1 MLEILAA
8 HHGMRGF
15 QKQPITRY
23 PHTDEL
29 DKILQ
34 ALSLGR
40 LYESGP
46 GPPPLITAT
55 YERPDGTVF
64 SGTQANYWDLRL
76 DGWRVGAENTYLG
89 TKAVH
94 PFTGAPVLHRC
105 GVCISVRFG
114 KSMMCSLAQPAWYI
128 LQMTSTIVSVV
139 GHTANFAE
147 RRLGGRMQR
156 FLRKYS
162 EVIGIPLKPGPVPMS
177 EFEFLDESL
186 LSFAGWEAGVLG
198 EGRGQG
204 ILDDLLKSRELA
216 SSEKHREKIREF
228 LSGDWPTRATPV
240 RGLPPPSE
248 VWVGS
253 RIHAED
259 PHGMFV
265 VEEDDPTKPKQG
277 WYLIHRPALLTNPET
292 GEERSA
298 CEAMV
303 PLADIQNVRRMDP
316 FVFQA
321 QYQNDPRP
329 VEGTGFPKAEA
340 WPRYRVSS
348 DYLVPLDGA
357 YAGKELWPDDRF
369 GTIDLAQSESKKA
382 DWTVVAVWDYH
393 RESGFL
399 FLRFVARERVNVL
412 DHMKWIRDTVR
423 PVQRDRPLKYAVV
436 ENSTLSA
443 ALLEFSGR
451 KAGYFGFPIREV
463 NRPHRGRGSGA
474 RVLSKNQRI
483 ALYAQASQAATIYIP
498 EEDQEWFGEWINE
511 HTLWPNA
518 AHDDQLDCGAD
529 ACFEIRRLP
538 STPAAGPAPRQQA
551 GFVHSNDWAVKAW
564 RRKKGLGSRSPW
576 G

>member
-1 MLEILAA
+1 M
-8 HHGMRGF
+8 
-15 QKQPITRY
+15 
-23 PHTDEL
+23 
-29 DKILQ
+29 
-34 ALSLGR
+34 GR
-40 LYESGP
+40 CSP
-46 GPPPLITAT
+46 VP
-55 YERPDGTVF
+55 RPTIGISV
-64 SGTQANYWDLRL
+64 W

-89 TKAVH
+89 IKAVH
-94 PFTGAPVLHRC
+94 PFTGVPVLHRC

-162 EVIGIPLKPGPVPMS
+162 EVLGIPLKPGPVPMS
-177 EFEFLDESL
+177 EFEFEDESL

-277 WYLIHRPALLTNPET
+277 WYLIHRPALLTNSET

-340 WPRYRVSS
+340 WPRYRVSG

-357 YAGKELWPDDRF
+357 YAGREIWPDDRF
-369 GTIDLAQSESKKA
+369 GVIDLAQSQSSKA
-382 DWTVVAVWDYH
+382 DYTVVAVYDYH
-393 RESGFL
+393 RESRSL

-423 PVQRDRPLKYAVV
+423 PIQRDRPLKYAVV

-463 NRPHRGRGSGA
+463 NRPHRGRGTGA

-483 ALYAQASQAATIYIP
+483 ALYAPGDPGRDSLHPRGGRGVVRGLDQRAHPVAEHGPRRPTRLWRRRVLRDQAVCRP
-498 EEDQEWFGEWINE
+498 
-511 HTLWPNA
+511 PPR
-518 AHDDQLDCGAD
+518 LD
-529 ACFEIRRLP
+529 RLP
-538 STPAAGPAPRQQA
+538 ASRPGLSTRTIGRSRCGGARRGWTACPVGPRSSGGSVLESCTMGGA
-551 GFVHSNDWAVKAW
+551 FYNDSN
-564 RRKKGLGSRSPW
+564 P
-576 G
+576 